1 MLEVRHLVKDYDTG
15 SNIVHALKDISLTFR
30 DSEFVSIL
38 GQSGC
43 GKTTFLNII
52 GGLDQY
58 TSGDLIINGR
68 STKNYTDKDWDTYR
82 NHRVGFVFQSYNL
95 IMHQTVLSNVELA
108 LTLSGVDKQERRQR
122 AIEVL
127 KQVGL
132 EDQLDKKPTQMSGG
146 QMQRVAIARA
156 LVNNPEIL
164 LADEPTGALDSKTSV
179 QIMDLLKEIAK
190 DRLVIMVTHNPELA
204 KTYSTRIISLFDGV
218 VQNDTNPIAP
228 EEITPTTDS
237 LKKPSMSF
245 KTALSLS
252 LNNLM
257 TKKGRTLLTS
267 FAGSIGIIGIALILS
282 LSNGVQAYINQ
293 VENDTMASYPIE
305 IQDNTMDMSTMMET
319 MMNMSSDEK
328 EKKENKDEVTSM
340 PYINDILNS
349 ISKSSKNNLSAFKS
363 YLESK
368 EGDQLMDHT
377 KAVEYDYGLSMHVC
391 NDLGDQGLVQV
402 SPNGLLDRLGFSDL
416 MNLQNQ
422 FMSSSTSMMSNEVWL
437 SLPDTKE
444 LRDDEFELVEGKWP
458 DAYNEVVIEVNDQN
472 EISDY
477 VLYSLGLMDQDELV
491 ENYNQLLAGNVDQI
505 QTSEDATYTYDELL
519 NTTFKLVNNSDLYH
533 KVNGVWIDGSQDE
546 AYVDQIVDQ
555 ATDVKI
561 VGIIKPAD
569 STVSKTTMGGVY
581 YSSQMRDYMIEQC
594 SNSQIVQEQINHPDT
609 NVLTGTAFSDGEEM
623 SISKLTPEQQMAMA
637 SMSQEELMSYM
648 STYNENLNATYDS
661 NLQKL
666 GYIDLDNPTKINIYA
681 SSFEDKEEISDLI
694 NEYNEKE
701 KAADRLANVITY
713 NDFIGMML
721 SSVTSVI
728 NMISYVLIG
737 FVSVSL
743 IVSSIM
749 IGIITYISVLER
761 TKEIGI
767 LRAIGASKKDVS
779 HVFNAETFII
789 GLASGCMGILI
800 TILLN
805 IPISMIV
812 ENLTG
817 VAHIASLPWQGGLI
831 LILISLLLTV
841 IAGLIPSRFASKK
854 DPVEALRSE

>member
-377 KAVEYDYGLSMHVC
+377 KAVEYDYGLSMHVY

-623 SISKLTPEQQMAMA
+623 PISKLTPEQQMAMA

-681 SSFEDKEEISDLI
+681 SSFEDKEEISNLI

>member
-1 MLEVRHLVKDYDTG
+1 
-15 SNIVHALKDISLTFR
+15 
-30 DSEFVSIL
+30 
-38 GQSGC
+38 
-43 GKTTFLNII
+43 
-52 GGLDQY
+52 
-58 TSGDLIINGR
+58 
-68 STKNYTDKDWDTYR
+68 
-82 NHRVGFVFQSYNL
+82 
-95 IMHQTVLSNVELA
+95 
-108 LTLSGVDKQERRQR
+108 
-122 AIEVL
+122 
-127 KQVGL
+127 
-132 EDQLDKKPTQMSGG
+132 
-146 QMQRVAIARA
+146 
-156 LVNNPEIL
+156 
-164 LADEPTGALDSKTSV
+164 
-179 QIMDLLKEIAK
+179 
-190 DRLVIMVTHNPELA
+190 
-204 KTYSTRIISLFDGV
+204 
-218 VQNDTNPIAP
+218 
-228 EEITPTTDS
+228 
-237 LKKPSMSF
+237 MSF

-377 KAVEYDYGLSMHVC
+377 KAVEYDYGLSMHVY

>member
-1 MLEVRHLVKDYDTG
+1 MR
-15 SNIVHALKDISLTFR
+15 
-30 DSEFVSIL
+30 
-38 GQSGC
+38 
-43 GKTTFLNII
+43 
-52 GGLDQY
+52 
-58 TSGDLIINGR
+58 
-68 STKNYTDKDWDTYR
+68 
-82 NHRVGFVFQSYNL
+82 
-95 IMHQTVLSNVELA
+95 M
-108 LTLSGVDKQERRQR
+108 
-122 AIEVL
+122 
-127 KQVGL
+127 
-132 EDQLDKKPTQMSGG
+132 
-146 QMQRVAIARA
+146 
-156 LVNNPEIL
+156 
-164 LADEPTGALDSKTSV
+164 
-179 QIMDLLKEIAK
+179 
-190 DRLVIMVTHNPELA
+190 
-204 KTYSTRIISLFDGV
+204 
-218 VQNDTNPIAP
+218 
-228 EEITPTTDS
+228 
-237 LKKPSMSF
+237 
-245 KTALSLS
+245 
-252 LNNLM
+252 
-257 TKKGRTLLTS
+257 RTLLTS

-282 LSNGVQAYINQ
+282 LSNGVQTYINQ

-319 MMNMSSDEK
+319 MMNMSSDDK
-328 EKKENKDEVTSM
+328 EKKANKDEVTSM

-368 EGDQLMDHT
+368 EGDQIMDHT
-377 KAVEYDYGLSMHVC
+377 KAVEYDYGLSMHVY
-391 NDLGDQGLVQV
+391 NDLGDKGLVQV

-416 MNLQNQ
+416 MNLQSQ

-609 NVLTGTAFSDGEEM
+609 NVFTGTAFSDGEEM

-681 SSFEDKEEISDLI
+681 SSFEDKEEISNLI

-817 VAHIASLPWQGGLI
+817 VSHIASLPWQGGLI

-854 DPVEALRSE
+854 DPVEALRSEYTWSILNL

>member
-1 MLEVRHLVKDYDTG
+1 M
-15 SNIVHALKDISLTFR
+15 
-30 DSEFVSIL
+30 
-38 GQSGC
+38 
-43 GKTTFLNII
+43 
-52 GGLDQY
+52 
-58 TSGDLIINGR
+58 
-68 STKNYTDKDWDTYR
+68 
-82 NHRVGFVFQSYNL
+82 
-95 IMHQTVLSNVELA
+95 
-108 LTLSGVDKQERRQR
+108 
-122 AIEVL
+122 
-127 KQVGL
+127 
-132 EDQLDKKPTQMSGG
+132 
-146 QMQRVAIARA
+146 
-156 LVNNPEIL
+156 
-164 LADEPTGALDSKTSV
+164 
-179 QIMDLLKEIAK
+179 
-190 DRLVIMVTHNPELA
+190 
-204 KTYSTRIISLFDGV
+204 
-218 VQNDTNPIAP
+218 
-228 EEITPTTDS
+228 
-237 LKKPSMSF
+237 
-245 KTALSLS
+245 
-252 LNNLM
+252 
-257 TKKGRTLLTS
+257 
-267 FAGSIGIIGIALILS
+267 ILS
-282 LSNGVQAYINQ
+282 LSNGVQTYINQ

-319 MMNMSSDEK
+319 MMNMSSDDK
-328 EKKENKDEVTSM
+328 EKKANKDEVTSM

-368 EGDQLMDHT
+368 EGDQIMDHT
-377 KAVEYDYGLSMHVC
+377 KAVEYDYGLSMHVY

-402 SPNGLLDRLGFSDL
+402 SPNGLLDRLGYSDL
-416 MNLQNQ
+416 MNLQSQ

-609 NVLTGTAFSDGEEM
+609 NVFTGTAFSDGEEM

-681 SSFEDKEEISDLI
+681 SSFEDKEEISNLI

-817 VAHIASLPWQGGLI
+817 VSHIASLPWQGGLI